1 MFKSLIQAA
10 IILTV
15 FRADAAF
22 GDDTH
27 RKPREAIVID
37 FTKSHAPPDPWR
49 PGNSDHVSAAMIAEF
64 AREGERASPMFE
76 GWSSETVAWSR
87 ALPTALPTFV
97 REPVAVPAWMRR
109 GGAPFAIV
117 MTPGPLPVIGDCGR
131 RPYSVSG
138 LLGGAGEERRRV
150 LYPLVV
156 QSACRH
162 GLPIGLF
169 DAMIMQES
177 RYNIAV
183 RSPKGAFGLGQLM
196 PGTAAQLGVDR
207 YDIQENLDGSA
218 RYLASHLRE
227 FRQPIL
233 ALAAYNAGPGRVRLL
248 GRVPRILETQ
258 DYVRQIMRNWQTIE
272 WHAAPSGDL
281 KLPVDLQ
288 FLATRK

>member
-1 MFKSLIQAA
+1 MPKTLIQAA
-10 IILTV
+10 MILAV
-15 FRADAAF
+15 FRADAAL
-22 GDDTH
+22 GDETH

-37 FTKSHAPPDPWR
+37 FTKGHVASVPWR
-49 PGNSDHVSAAMIAEF
+49 PGDSDRVSAVMIAEF
-64 AREGERASPMFE
+64 ARDGEIARPMVE
-76 GWSSETVAWSR
+76 GWSSGTVASSR
-87 ALPTALPTFV
+87 ASPTFV
-97 REPVAVPAWMRR
+97 RKPVAVPTWMRR
-109 GGAPFAIV
+109 GGAPFAMQI
-117 MTPGPLPVIGDCGR
+117 MPATFPVIGNCGE

-138 LLGGAGEERRRV
+138 LLRGAGEERRRV

-177 RYNIAV
+177 RYNVGV

-227 FRQPIL
+227 FREPIL
-233 ALAAYNAGPGRVRLL
+233 ALAAYNAGPGRVRSL

-258 DYVRQIMRNWQTIE
+258 DYVRQIMRNWQILE
-272 WHAAPSGDL
+272 WHAAPS
-281 KLPVDLQ
+281 
-288 FLATRK
+288 R